1 MNIRSKITI
10 RFILIVAIIIF
21 TASFLIYLFSAD
33 YRKDGFYSR
42 LSNKANNT
50 AKLLIEVDEVDAAL
64 LKKIEKNNPVSLPE
78 ERIIIFDFRNHIVF
92 STDENKVIKIDEN
105 LLNKIRL
112 EQEVRF
118 QQGNYEVLGFLFKE
132 KHDRFAVV
140 AAAIDIYGINK
151 LKNLRTILFIV
162 FIISII
168 GVSVS
173 GWFFAGKALQP
184 ISKVVQQVDD
194 ISITSLNLRV
204 DEGNGKDEI
213 AQLARTF
220 NRMLE
225 RLEGSFKVQK
235 NFIANASHELR
246 TPLTAIT
253 GQLEVSLLN
262 ARTPAEYEK
271 VMDSVLE
278 DIKNLN
284 TLSNRLLLLA
294 QTSAD
299 GIDHKMNKLRID
311 ELLWQVRDEL
321 LKHNPDY
328 KIRIDLDHEL
338 DDESKLTIEGDEQLI
353 KAVFLNLIDNGCKYS
368 SENTIDV
375 LIHSDRFG
383 LTIHFEDKGIGI
395 PPEDIQNIFE
405 PFYRGRNTQN
415 IKGHGIGLS
424 MVKRIVHSH
433 HGTIQLNSVL
443 GKGTTVV
450 VHFEAL
456 NRQ

>member
-1 MNIRSKITI
+1 
-10 RFILIVAIIIF
+10 
-21 TASFLIYLFSAD
+21 
-33 YRKDGFYSR
+33 
-42 LSNKANNT
+42 
-50 AKLLIEVDEVDAAL
+50 
-64 LKKIEKNNPVSLPE
+64 
-78 ERIIIFDFRNHIVF
+78 
-92 STDENKVIKIDEN
+92 
-105 LLNKIRL
+105 
-112 EQEVRF
+112 
-118 QQGNYEVLGFLFKE
+118 
-132 KHDRFAVV
+132 
-140 AAAIDIYGINK
+140 
-151 LKNLRTILFIV
+151 
-162 FIISII
+162 
-168 GVSVS
+168 
-173 GWFFAGKALQP
+173 
-184 ISKVVQQVDD
+184 
-194 ISITSLNLRV
+194 
-204 DEGNGKDEI
+204 
-213 AQLARTF
+213 
-220 NRMLE
+220 
-225 RLEGSFKVQK
+225 
-235 NFIANASHELR
+235 
-246 TPLTAIT
+246 
-253 GQLEVSLLN
+253 
-262 ARTPAEYEK
+262 
-271 VMDSVLE
+271 
-278 DIKNLN
+278 
-284 TLSNRLLLLA
+284 LA

-321 LKHNPDY
+321 LKHNPGY